1 LLAHALDTIDGPIYI
16 DLADSKQETRAWL
29 GAHGFATVRP
39 LTRMIHQRKQ
49 GFDDPAKTFAV
60 AGPEFG

>member
-1 LLAHALDTIDGPIYI
+1 M
-16 DLADSKQETRAWL
+16 
-29 GAHGFATVRP
+29 VRP